1 MNTSWKLQDAKA
13 KFSQVVEKALKTGP
27 QYVTRRG
34 QEAVVILSVKEYQKI
49 TTKKPTLKEFLLS
62 CPKMDDGFEFERQKD
77 YPRDQEF
84 IPLI

>member
-13 KFSQVVEKALKTGP
+13 KFSQVVENALKVGP

-34 QEAVVILSVKEYQKI
+34 KDAVVILSVKEYQKI
-49 TTKKPTLKEFLLS
+49 TSPKPTLKDFLLN

-77 YPRDQEF
+77 YPRDIEF
-84 IPLI
+84 